1 MTQTRLD
8 DDGLSLDRIG
18 IYAILLGLVVF
29 YLLPLEA
36 GIVTS
41 FKTMRA
47 YGQTA
52 PFLPALGGFTVAQWS
67 SAVDQLSAGLF
78 NSVLM
83 AVPATVFSALLG
95 SMTAYG
101 LTNIDWRGQ
110 VGVYVLFVAGIF
122 VPYQAVLVPLKRFW
136 SQWAPLHIWLEP
148 IWNLTGLGTDYAG
161 LLALTITH
169 IAYGI
174 PICTLL
180 FRSYYKSVSDEMVE
194 AARLDGASIRRIYRR
209 IILPLSVPMFAVTL
223 IYQFTQIWND
233 LLFALII
240 VGPGDASVITQS
252 LIGIGQSEAVTNF
265 PLQMAAAFVT
275 ALPTLLVYIFFGEQF
290 AKGVTA

>member
-1 MTQTRLD
+1 MSGPDQGSTLSRV
-8 DDGLSLDRIG
+8 GLYVVLV
-18 IYAILLGLVVF
+18 GLVLF

-41 FKTMRA
+41 FKTTGA
-47 YGQTA
+47 YGSTQ
-52 PFLPALGGFTVAQWS
+52 PFLPAFDGLTLEKWTGAF
-67 SAVDQLSAGLF
+67 DELSGGLF
-78 NSVLM
+78 NSVIM
-83 AVPATVFSALLG
+83 AVPATAMSALIG
-95 SMTAYG
+95 SMAAYG
-101 LTNIDWRGQ
+101 LTNVDWRGQ
-110 VGVYVLFVAGIF
+110 VGIYTLFIAGIF

-136 SQWAPLHIWLEP
+136 SQWVPLDVWLEP
-148 IWNLTGLGTDYAG
+148 LWLLPGLTSDHGGLF
-161 LLALTITH
+161 ALMITH
-169 IAYGI
+169 VAYGI

-180 FRSYYKSVSDEMVE
+180 FRSYYKAVSDEMVE

-209 IILPLSVPMFAVTL
+209 IILPLSVPMFAVAL

-233 LLFALII
+233 LLFALILI
-240 VGPGDASVITQS
+240 GGSGDAAVVTQE
-252 LIGIGQSEAVTNF
+252 LVGVGQAQEATDF